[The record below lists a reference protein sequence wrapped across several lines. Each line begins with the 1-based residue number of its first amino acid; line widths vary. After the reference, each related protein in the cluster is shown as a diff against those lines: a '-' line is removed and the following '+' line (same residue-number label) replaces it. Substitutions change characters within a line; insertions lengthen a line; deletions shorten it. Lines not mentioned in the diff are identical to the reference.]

1 MDKNLKYSLKNTL
14 TTLTV
19 VGIWQLGFLGEGPGD
34 YLEQE

>member
-14 TTLTV
+14 TALRV
-19 VGIWQLGFLGEGPGD
+19 GGIWQLGFLGEGPGY